1 MKSGFMYPASRF
13 ALTWIKTIG
22 EDKATGDLKRAYEA
36 VLRTRGKVS
45 NIMRAQSLNPNAL
58 RSHLELYTTLVYGK
72 SGLSRGEREMIAT
85 LISAHNHCDYC
96 VTHHG
101 EALRFYLKNGDQL
114 ETFKRGRQPEN
125 LPQRSKA
132 LIDYALKLT
141 LEPGAVVRED
151 VNALRRTGI
160 TDSEIL
166 DLVLL
171 TAYMNYVTRIAQ
183 GLGVEHDEQEARG
196 YRY

>member
-1 MKSGFMYPASRF
+1 
-13 ALTWIKTIG
+13 LTWIKTIP

-36 VLRTRGKVS
+36 VTRARGKVS
-45 NIMRAQSLNPNAL
+45 NIMRAQSLNPNGL
-58 RSHLELYTTLVYGK
+58 RCHLELYVSLVYGK

-85 LISAHNHCDYC
+85 AISAHNRCDYC
-96 VTHHG
+96 ATHHG

-114 ETFKRGRQPEN
+114 EAFKQGHRPEN
-125 LPQRSKA
+125 LPQRTKA
-132 LIDYALKLT
+132 LIEYALKLT

-151 VNALRRTGI
+151 LEAMRTAGI

-196 YRY
+196 YKY

>member
-1 MKSGFMYPASRF
+1 M
-13 ALTWIKTIG
+13 TWIKTVP

-36 VLRTRGKVS
+36 VSQARGKVS

-58 RSHLELYTTLVYGK
+58 RSHLELYVNLVYGK
-72 SGLSRGEREMIAT
+72 SGLSRGEREIIAT
-85 LISAHNHCDYC
+85 TISAHNHCDYC

-101 EALRFYLKNGDQL
+101 EALRFYLKNGNQL
-114 ETFKRGRQPEN
+114 ETFKRGQQPED
-125 LPQRSKA
+125 LPQRTKS

-141 LEPGAVVRED
+141 VEPGKVVRADLE
-151 VNALRRTGI
+151 ALRRIGI

-171 TAYMNYVTRIAQ
+171 IAYMNYVTRIAQ

-196 YRY
+196 YKY

>member
-1 MKSGFMYPASRF
+1 MA
-13 ALTWIKTIG
+13 WIKTIP

-36 VLRTRGKVS
+36 VLRLRGKVS

-58 RSHLELYTTLVYGK
+58 RSHLELYVTLVYGK
-72 SGLSRGEREMIAT
+72 SGLSRAEREMIAT
-85 LISAHNHCDYC
+85 TISANNHCDYC

-114 ETFKRGRQPEN
+114 EAFKHGQQPEN
-125 LPQRSKA
+125 LPQRTKA
-132 LIDYALKLT
+132 LVEYALKLT

-151 VNALRRTGI
+151 LEAMRRVGI

-196 YRY
+196 YKY